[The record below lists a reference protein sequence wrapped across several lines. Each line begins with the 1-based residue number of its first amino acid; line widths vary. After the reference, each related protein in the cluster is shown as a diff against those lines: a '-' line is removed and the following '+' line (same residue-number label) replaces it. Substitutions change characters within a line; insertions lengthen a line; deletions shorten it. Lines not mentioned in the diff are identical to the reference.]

1 MLPALFTSKVR
12 IELLSTFFLHQGRD
26 FYVRELERITGEDY
40 KNITLELRKL
50 AGIGLL
56 NSRKEGNLKYYSLDK
71 EFLLYEELKSIFV
84 KTRGA
89 IPTLQK
95 VLSKERDIDFAFIYG
110 SLASGEET
118 AKSDIDLMVIG
129 KIALEHLL
137 KALREPERVL
147 ARDINPSLYDFSEI
161 RKRLK
166 ENDPFITRVLDGPI
180 ILLVGDEDELRNIGQ
195 QGANKA
201 I

>member
-1 MLPALFTSKVR
+1 
-12 IELLSTFFLHQGRD
+12 LHQGRD
-26 FYVRELERITGEDY
+26 FYVRELERVTGEDY

-84 KTRGA
+84 KTRGTV
-89 IPTLQK
+89 PTLQK

-129 KIALEHLL
+129 KIALEQLL

-166 ENDPFITRVLDGPI
+166 ENDSFITRVLNGPK
-180 ILLVGDEDELRNIGQ
+180 ILLVGDEDELRNISQ

-201 I
+201 T

>member
-1 MLPALFTSKVR
+1 MLLALFTSRAR
-12 IELLSTFFLHQGRD
+12 IELLSTFFLHQDRD

-50 AGIGLL
+50 EGIGLL
-56 NSRKEGNLKYYSLDK
+56 YSRKEGNLKYYGLDK

-95 VLSKERDIDFAFIYG
+95 ALSKERDIDFAFIYG
-110 SLASGEET
+110 SLPSGEET
-118 AKSDIDLMVIG
+118 AKSDIDVMVVG
-129 KIALEHLL
+129 KIPLEHLL
-137 KALREPERVL
+137 KILREPERVL

-161 RKRLK
+161 RKRLE
-166 ENDPFITRVLDGPI
+166 ENDPFITHVLNSRK
-180 ILLVGDEDELRNIGQ
+180 ILLVGGEGELRNIGQ
-195 QGANKA
+195 QGADKA
-201 I
+201 V